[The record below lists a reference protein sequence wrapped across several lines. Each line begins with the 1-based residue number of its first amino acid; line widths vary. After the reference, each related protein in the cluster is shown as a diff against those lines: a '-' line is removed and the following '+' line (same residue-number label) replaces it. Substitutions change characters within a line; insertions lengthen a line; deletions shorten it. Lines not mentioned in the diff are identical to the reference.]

1 MVRAAS
7 ALLKGGNYGGG
18 DVMDV
23 DRAVRGSSHNVSL
36 RKDLD
41 CAFGLR
47 FCGPPGHRA
56 SVHSACGD
64 EAIPPSEMESGM
76 PGQGITDEHN
86 DKGCNRYGN
95 SAIDRLP

>member
-18 DVMDV
+18 DVMDA

-36 RKDLD
+36 REDLD

-47 FCGPPGHRA
+47 FCGSPSHRA
-56 SVHSACGD
+56 GVQSTCGD
-64 EAIPPSEMESGM
+64 EAVPPEEVEAVIPGH
-76 PGQGITDEHN
+76 GISDQDYDE
-86 DKGCNRYGN
+86 GSYRYRN
-95 SAIDRLP
+95 SAVDRLS

>member
-1 MVRAAS
+1 
-7 ALLKGGNYGGG
+7 
-18 DVMDV
+18 MDV

-36 RKDLD
+36 REDLD
-41 CAFGLR
+41 CVCGLR
-47 FCGPPGHRA
+47 VHSPPSYCAGIQ
-56 SVHSACGD
+56 SACGD

>member
-36 RKDLD
+36 REDLD
-41 CAFGLR
+41 CVCGLR
-47 FCGPPGHRA
+47 ACRPPSHRA

-64 EAIPPSEMESGM
+64 DAIPPGEVE
-76 PGQGITDEHN
+76 
-86 DKGCNRYGN
+86 
-95 SAIDRLP
+95 A